1 MDEPLSS
8 LDAKL
13 RETLRVELKNIQ
25 RNLGAT
31 ILYVTHDQAEA
42 TTMADRI
49 GVLEEGELVEIW
61 SEHGTEV
68 GKGMRVGDVYIGTV
82 ARVMKGMNALLVDLT
97 GKGPPYAL
105 LQKGVDSPAMA
116 WKTKIHWVDRP
127 DGTHAPVEVNR
138 AKGLLRKARKLK
150 LLQEEYGE
158 DAVAK
163 CSQKQLKELMKTSEL
178 IKTWEEKHLF
188 EANAKATIDGSDGY
202 VRAIAYDDDT
212 DELHVG
218 TLAGRSVFRGLKRV
232 DSTTDSISKVISAS
246 NGLVIEE

>member
-1 MDEPLSS
+1 
-8 LDAKL
+8 
-13 RETLRVELKNIQ
+13 
-25 RNLGAT
+25 
-31 ILYVTHDQAEA
+31 
-42 TTMADRI
+42 
-49 GVLEEGELVEIW
+49 
-61 SEHGTEV
+61 
-68 GKGMRVGDVYIGTV
+68 MRVGDVYIGTV

-116 WKTKIHWVDRP
+116 WKTKIDWVDRP

-178 IKTWEEKHLF
+178 IKAWEEKHLF
-188 EANAKATIDGSDGY
+188 EEEYDKTINGS
-202 VRAIAYDDDT
+202 AEDDD
-212 DELHVG
+212 DEEEGDDDDDDDL
-218 TLAGRSVFRGLKRV
+218 
-232 DSTTDSISKVISAS
+232 STTSEVRQKKKRLTSA
-246 NGLVIEE
+246 E